1 MRCLACGRRRADAR
15 CPLHGPIDAPEPR
28 SLTAGALPD
37 LPRLRVT
44 GVIGRGGFGTVFSAQ
59 PEEGGRPVAV
69 KVSRGDRP
77 EAEGRAQYELR
88 ALTDI
93 GPPHVPAVLR
103 WGRLLGGEV
112 YVVMELV
119 ESPTLAERLARLG
132 GPLEPRRACAVA
144 VALLHALEAVHRRG
158 YVHRDLK
165 PENLFVDDA
174 CERAVIADFG
184 LATRVRVEKGA
195 RAITLPGTLL
205 GTTEY
210 MAPEQCEG
218 RAGVDGRADVYAMG
232 VILYEMLAGHP
243 PFWGATPIVHEGHVS
258 RRPPPIDPGATAPA
272 VPRPIEE
279 IVLQCLAKDPRDR
292 YPSAAALRAAL
303 SPWLLPARAS
313 GGAPG
318 ATISSPPAPAAMPAM
333 HERRTVG
340 ILVFESSEDSILLRN
355 RIESCG
361 GQVLHAAG
369 GRYVAAFGH
378 EADENPVRACVIS
391 ASDLIHQK
399 LCERAFVDLES
410 VTVRIRPDGSKRL
423 FSSHAGRAARVP
435 AAGGPSGVLLSP
447 AARAVLRECDAP
459 PSSFSPSNPT
469 SPALA
474 PVPLGVH
481 EEPPLHVG
489 RGVVLDSL
497 LRAAGRAA
505 AERIPTVATVIAEP
519 GHGKS
524 HLARVLVAR
533 LRDLAPGGRVVD
545 LRVRESVA
553 GSVYQSVREL
563 LQRVLDL
570 PARPPPGAGPGL
582 LEERL
587 GANRSAEAAAVALA
601 LGWTRSGGGEPAAP
615 GESSLEYPGLR
626 ALGAAPGALR
636 SALTVAAG
644 EAVRRRASNAS
655 LFVVLD
661 DAHCADDAT
670 LSILEHAA
678 RAGEGARF
686 FVCALG
692 RPSFEEAHPG
702 FGKSAGHQ
710 EIHRLGP
717 LDQASASELCR
728 ALLLPVENVPESA
741 VLRLVARTQGVP
753 LLLVELIRG
762 LKEEGVVR
770 RRPGGGAHYLATD
783 ELDRVPELPLIEW
796 LAHRAVDALAPSL
809 RAHARLVA
817 ALGAEVT
824 TEEVQG
830 VLGRLERAGEADEL
844 PLDARIGIERLV
856 AAGLLEARGQGRTGF
871 RHALLR
877 EAIVRSMP
885 EAQRRAVHVA
895 SVEYYSGAAL
905 PEEHRLPQLAH
916 HAEQAGFGALAAD
929 AYLALA
935 EAAQQRHAYLDAEHN
950 YTRAIER
957 SPRPEGEMLGAYR
970 GRGLMRSQLGRYHD
984 AIVDLARA
992 RKAARAAGDA
1002 LAEVALLLDEATALD
1017 WMDDHASSHERVER
1031 AREILSERSTPLLEA
1046 RLLLGMGRALH
1057 RRSRDEDAAAY
1068 LERARE
1074 AAEWLGAEGYE
1085 THVIALLMLGFIY
1098 QGLARLDDA
1107 ERALDATV
1115 ALCEAHGDALHL
1127 CSATSN
1133 RALLWALRGDA
1144 ARTIAD
1150 FERVITLG
1158 RELGQDALELMG
1170 HYNLGEYLYFVE
1182 DLDAAAPHVARALSI
1197 DARRTGGAVR
1207 PVIALLDARLA
1218 LYQGE
1223 EGAARAIAS
1232 AIRDPAGQAEPLPV
1246 PSEEV
1251 LYSMIELSTR
1261 DSSESEWDELEACS
1275 ELFSV
1280 GQERLEV
1287 LEARALWALRRGRP
1301 AEAAQRLEA
1310 VLECALKIPNSMG
1323 PRIAR
1328 ALARLRAA
1336 TSHPRPVT

>member
-1 MRCLACGRRRADAR
+1 MRCLACGRRSAGAR
-15 CPLHGPIDAPEPR
+15 CPVHGLIEAPDQR
-28 SLTAGALPD
+28 SITAGALPD
-37 LPRLRVT
+37 LPGLRVT
-44 GVIGRGGFGTVFSAQ
+44 RVIGKGGFGTVYSAE

-69 KVSRGDRP
+69 KVSRGDRL
-77 EAEGRAQYELR
+77 EAEGRALYELR

-103 WGRLLGGEV
+103 SGRLPGGEV

-132 GPLEPRRACAVA
+132 GPLEPRRACAVV
-144 VALLHALEAVHRRG
+144 VALLHALEAIHRRG

-165 PENLFVDDA
+165 PENTFVDDA
-174 CERAVIADFG
+174 CERAIIADFG
-184 LATRVRVEKGA
+184 LATRAAAEDGA
-195 RAITLPGTLL
+195 PVLTLPGALL

-243 PFWGATPIVHEGHVS
+243 PFWGAAPIVHEGHVS
-258 RRPPPIDPGATAPA
+258 RRPPPIDPGATASP

-279 IVLQCLAKDPRDR
+279 IVLRCLAKDPRDR

-303 SPWLLPARAS
+303 SPWLLPARAA
-313 GGAPG
+313 GRAPG
-318 ATISSPPAPAAMPAM
+318 AAISSPPAAARVAM
-333 HERRTVG
+333 HERRTMG
-340 ILVFESSEDSILLRN
+340 ILVFESSEDSILLRG

-391 ASDLIHQK
+391 ASDLIHQN
-399 LCERAFVDLES
+399 LCERALVDLES

-423 FSSHAGRAARVP
+423 FSSHAGRADRV
-435 AAGGPSGVLLSP
+435 AAEGGPPGVLLSP
-447 AARAVLRECDAP
+447 AARAVLRECNAP
-459 PSSFSPSNPT
+459 PSSLGSTDPM
-469 SPALA
+469 SPALT
-474 PVPLGVH
+474 PVPLDVH
-481 EEPPLHVG
+481 EEPPPHVG
-489 RGVVLDSL
+489 RGAVLDSL
-497 LRAAGRAA
+497 LRAARRAA
-505 AERIPTVATVIAEP
+505 VERIPTIATVIAEA

-545 LRVRESVA
+545 LRVREPVA
-553 GSVYQSVREL
+553 GSAHQSVREL

-570 PARPPPGAGPGL
+570 PASPPPGAGPGL
-582 LEERL
+582 LDERL

-601 LGWTRSGGGEPAAP
+601 LGWTRSGSGEPAAP
-615 GESSLEYPGLR
+615 GETSLEYPGLR

-636 SALTVAAG
+636 SALTAAAG
-644 EAVRRRASNAS
+644 EAVRRRASNAP

-670 LSILEHAA
+670 LSILERAA
-678 RAGEGARF
+678 RAGAGARL

-702 FGKSAGHQ
+702 FGEQAGHQ

-741 VLRLVARTQGVP
+741 VRRLVARTQGVP

-762 LKEEGVVR
+762 LKDEGVVR
-770 RRPGGGAHYLATD
+770 RLPGGGAHYLATD
-783 ELDRVPELPLIEW
+783 ELDRVPDLPLIEW

-817 ALGAEVT
+817 AIGAEVT

-885 EAQRRAVHVA
+885 EVQRRAVHVA
-895 SVEYYSGAAL
+895 SVEYYRSAAL

-935 EAAQQRHAYLDAEHN
+935 EAARRRHAYLDAEHD

-957 SPRPEGEMLGAYR
+957 SPRPEGELLGAYR

-992 RKAARAAGDA
+992 REAARAAGDVLSEA
-1002 LAEVALLLDEATALD
+1002 ALLLDEAIALD
-1017 WMDDHASSHERVER
+1017 WMDDHASSHDRVER

-1046 RLLLGMGRALH
+1046 RLMLGVGRSLH
-1057 RRSRDEDAAAY
+1057 RGSRDEDAAVH
-1068 LERARE
+1068 LERACE
-1074 AAEWLGAEGYE
+1074 AAEWLGAEAYE

-1107 ERALDATV
+1107 ERALDVTV
-1115 ALCEAHGDALHL
+1115 ALSEAHGDALHL

-1144 ARTIAD
+1144 ARTIAE

-1170 HYNLGEYLYFVE
+1170 HYNLAEHLYFVE
-1182 DLDAAAPHVARALSI
+1182 DLDAAAPHVARALLI

-1218 LYQGE
+1218 LYQGD
-1223 EGAARAIAS
+1223 EGAARAKAS
-1232 AIRDPAGQAEPLPV
+1232 AIRDPAGHASPLPV

-1251 LYSMIELSTR
+1251 LYTMIELSTR
-1261 DSSESEWDELEACS
+1261 DASESEWDELEARS
-1275 ELFSV
+1275 ERFSI

-1310 VLECALKIPNSMG
+1310 ALECALKIPNSMG
-1323 PRIAR
+1323 RRLAR
-1328 ALARLRAA
+1328 ALAGLRAA
-1336 TSHPRPVT
+1336 TSRPPPEE

>member
-1 MRCLACGRRRADAR
+1 MRCLACGRRSADAR
-15 CPLHGPIDAPEPR
+15 CPVHGPIDAPEPR

-44 GVIGRGGFGTVFSAQ
+44 GVIGRGGFGTVFSAE

-69 KVSRGDRP
+69 KVSRGDRL

-103 WGRLLGGEV
+103 WGRLPGGEV

-119 ESPTLAERLARLG
+119 ESPTLAERLALLG

-144 VALLHALEAVHRRG
+144 VALLHALEAIHRRG
-158 YVHRDLK
+158 YVHRDIK

-184 LATRVRVEKGA
+184 LATQAAAEDSA
-195 RAITLPGTLL
+195 PLLTLPGTVL

-218 RAGVDGRADVYAMG
+218 RAGVDARADIYAMG

-243 PFWGATPIVHEGHVS
+243 PFWGAAPIVHEGHVS
-258 RRPPPIDPGATAPA
+258 RRPPPIESGGAASV
-272 VPRPIEE
+272 VPRSIEE
-279 IVLQCLAKDPRDR
+279 IVLRCLAKDPQDR

-303 SPWLLPARAS
+303 SPWLLPERAA

-318 ATISSPPAPAAMPAM
+318 ATISSPPAAARVAM

-340 ILVFESSEDSILLRN
+340 ILVFESSGDGILLRK
-355 RIESCG
+355 RIESSG
-361 GQVLHAAG
+361 GQVLHAAR

-378 EADENPVRACVIS
+378 EADENPVRACVSS
-391 ASDLIHQK
+391 ASDLIHQN

-423 FSSHAGRAARVP
+423 FSSHAGRADRVP
-435 AAGGPSGVLLSP
+435 AGGGPPGVLLSP

-459 PSSFSPSNPT
+459 PSSVSPSDPA
-469 SPALA
+469 SPALTS
-474 PVPLGVH
+474 VPLGVQ
-481 EEPPLHVG
+481 EEPPPHVG
-489 RGVVLDSL
+489 RGAVLDSL

-505 AERIPTVATVIAEP
+505 AERTPTVATVIAAP

-553 GSVYQSVREL
+553 GSAHQSVREL

-570 PARPPPGAGPGL
+570 PACPLPGAGPGL
-582 LEERL
+582 LDERL

-601 LGWTRSGGGEPAAP
+601 LGWTRSGGGEPSVP
-615 GESSLEYPGLR
+615 GEASLEYPGLR

-644 EAVRRRASNAS
+644 EAVRTRASTAP

-678 RAGEGARF
+678 RAGESARL

-770 RRPGGGAHYLATD
+770 RLPGGGAHYLATD
-783 ELDRVPELPLIEW
+783 ELDRVPDLPLIEW

-844 PLDARIGIERLV
+844 PLDARIGIERLL

-895 SVEYYSGAAL
+895 SVEYYFGAAL

-935 EAAQQRHAYLDAEHN
+935 EAARQRHAYLDAEHD

-970 GRGLMRSQLGRYHD
+970 GRGLMRKQLGRYHD
-984 AIVDLARA
+984 AIIDLARA

-1002 LAEVALLLDEATALD
+1002 LAEAALLLDEATALD

-1046 RLLLGMGRALH
+1046 RLLLGMGRSLH
-1057 RRSRDEDAAAY
+1057 RRSRDEDAAAH
-1068 LERARE
+1068 LERARA

-1232 AIRDPAGQAEPLPV
+1232 AIRDPAGQAESLPV

-1275 ELFSV
+1275 ELFSI

-1287 LEARALWALRRGRP
+1287 LEARALWALRRGRL
-1301 AEAAQRLEA
+1301 AEAARRLEA
-1310 VLECALKIPNSMG
+1310 ALECALKIPNSMG